1 MEVWSP
7 EKTPRRRSKGG
18 RRWRCGRRSIRV
30 AGDDVVGLNG
40 GVVAGE
46 DVREDD
52 LLVTYYER
60 S

>member
-1 MEVWSP
+1 MAGDDVVGLN
-7 EKTPRRRSKGG
+7 GG
-18 RRWRCGRRSIRV
+18 VV